1 MALETFDRE
10 IRERRYHRFAA
21 AFDADALAAL
31 FNLERLE
38 GVLAEEA
45 LLPHVDIY
53 TEGHLKRL
61 LDMQRK
67 SGQGALDV
75 SLRCFREGQ
84 TIRVRDVERFDQALS
99 RFVAG
104 VERAF
109 AATAQANV
117 YLTPPGQ
124 HGFPPHFDITDV
136 FVVQIA
142 GLKDWTVYADY
153 ASKVELPLPVTDWNP
168 DRYTPRAVAETL
180 TLQPGDVL
188 YLPRGTM
195 HSAACSTRESMH
207 LTLAIASTTY
217 ADLLARA
224 AEVAADANV
233 ELRRRVPLSAGTTD
247 TELEALADTVRE
259 IVLAEL
265 ARVDLRRLLRDE
277 HERLCAPP
285 ETQDDGGSFASTIAS
300 LLAARRER

>member
-1 MALETFDRE
+1 
-10 IRERRYHRFAA
+10 
-21 AFDADALAAL
+21 
-31 FNLERLE
+31 
-38 GVLAEEA
+38 
-45 LLPHVDIY
+45 
-53 TEGHLKRL
+53 
-61 LDMQRK
+61 
-67 SGQGALDV
+67 
-75 SLRCFREGQ
+75 
-84 TIRVRDVERFDQALS
+84 
-99 RFVAG
+99 
-104 VERAF
+104 
-109 AATAQANV
+109 
-117 YLTPPGQ
+117 
-124 HGFPPHFDITDV
+124 
-136 FVVQIA
+136 IA

-153 ASKVELPLPVTDWNP
+153 ASQVELPLPVTDWNP

-180 TLQPGDVL
+180 TLKPGDVL

-265 ARVDLRRLLRDE
+265 ARVDLRRL
-277 HERLCAPP
+277 
-285 ETQDDGGSFASTIAS
+285 
-300 LLAARRER
+300 